1 MLLQNRPGVR
11 LFNAVAGTCH
21 RLGLRKVHFDP
32 QWIEAAAQKSVQHD
46 NFGSDRYRY
55 PLELLC
61 QDYDQDRNL
70 TPLGKLVCQKSLV
83 HILSN
88 RLKIQQ
94 AVEADPEIARED
106 IRRPLFVLG
115 LPRTGTTLL
124 YNLLAEDPAARP
136 LMFWES
142 MSPAPTPRPES
153 YSTDPRIARSRQRV
167 QRLNQI
173 FPDLKH
179 IHEFRGDGPEEC
191 LGLLMNC
198 LLTPFMR
205 GEIPR
210 YRQWLDDISD
220 SEVDAAYAE
229 YRLQLQ
235 LLQRHVRREHWILKC
250 PSHLYGLGSILKTF
264 PDAAV
269 VQTHRDLSQAVPS
282 LCSLGGVVE
291 QLCYRKI
298 DKSWIGLYTLR
309 TIGQMLDRGLR
320 GRDAV
325 DPQGDRVLDLNFQN
339 IVADPIGVV
348 RKIYE
353 RFSYPFT
360 PDFEA
365 ALKRKVAADQHAYQP
380 KHAYRL
386 SEFGLTEVDLMQ
398 RFREYSDRF
407 IGSAQPSKNAVP
419 VSQNLDTTLGAA
431 RRVSHGSANIE
442 YFSRGAGPAVVLL
455 PALAATVQEFKP
467 LITALNAAGHRT
479 LAIHFPGVGES
490 DQPIRTQPTLW
501 DFADQIATVLED
513 AGVPAAERTVLVGR
527 GLGNRVAR
535 TFATRYRSRTAA
547 VVLLAAGGKGR
558 GRPDRSVI
566 RKYLAL
572 QIPGLPLSRRR
583 KILESLL
590 CVGRD
595 VLPDDA
601 CRKPSFRALRLQA
614 GAVLRT
620 KSETWHAGGTAP
632 ILVIQGE
639 QDQIAPP
646 RLAEELRQE
655 FPDRVELA
663 FVPNA
668 GHALLYDQP
677 EFVCRR
683 IIDFLQSR
691 EVALEP
697 NRDDDLRSVP
707 RETPSLVVSN

>member
-1 MLLQNRPGVR
+1 MLLQDRPGVR
-11 LFNAVAGTCH
+11 LFNAAAGICH
-21 RLGLRKVHFDP
+21 RMGLRKIRFDP
-32 QWIEAAAQKSVQHD
+32 QLIEAAARKTVQYE
-46 NFGSDRYRY
+46 NFGSDRYRH

-61 QDYDQDRNL
+61 QDYDRDQNL

-83 HILSN
+83 HVLSN

-94 AVEADPEIARED
+94 AVETDPEITREN
-106 IRRPLFVLG
+106 IRRPLFILG

-142 MSPAPTPRPES
+142 MSPAPPPRTENYAS
-153 YSTDPRIARSRQRV
+153 DPRIARGRQRV

-173 FPDLKH
+173 FPELKH

-205 GEIPR
+205 GEITR
-210 YRQWLDDISD
+210 YRQWLDDVPD
-220 SEVDAAYAE
+220 AEVDAAYAE

-235 LLQRHVRREHWILKC
+235 LLQRHVQRDHWILKC

-309 TIGQMLDRGLR
+309 TIEQMLDRGVR

-325 DPQGDRVLDLNFQN
+325 DPQGERVLDLNFQN

-360 PDFEA
+360 PEFEA
-365 ALKRKVAADQHAYQP
+365 ALKHKVATDQHAHQP

-386 SEFGLTEVDLMQ
+386 SEFSLTEIDLTQ
-398 RFREYSDRF
+398 RFRDYSDRF
-407 IGSAQPSKNAVP
+407 IGSAQPQKNAVP
-419 VSQNLDTTLGAA
+419 VTQNFDTALGAV
-431 RRVSHGSANIE
+431 RQVRHGAAKIE
-442 YFSRGAGPAVVLL
+442 YFSRGTGPAVVLL
-455 PALAATVQEFKP
+455 PALAATVQEFEP
-467 LITALNAAGHRT
+467 LIAALNATGYRT

-490 DQPIRTQPTLW
+490 DQPIRSQPTLW

-513 AGVPAAERTVLVGR
+513 AGVPAAERAVLVGR

-547 VVLLAAGGKGR
+547 IVLLGAGGKGR

-572 QIPGLPLSRRR
+572 QIPGLSLPRRR

-595 VLPDDA
+595 VLPDHA

-620 KSETWHAGGTAP
+620 KSEAWHAGGTAP

-639 QDQIAPP
+639 QDQVAPP
-646 RLAEELRQE
+646 RLAEDLRQE

-663 FVPNA
+663 PVPNA

-677 EFVCRR
+677 EFVSRR
-683 IIDFLQSR
+683 IVEFLQGR
-691 EVALEP
+691 ELAAEAD
-697 NRDDDLRSVP
+697 REDDLRSVTL
-707 RETPSLVVSN
+707 ETPSLVSN